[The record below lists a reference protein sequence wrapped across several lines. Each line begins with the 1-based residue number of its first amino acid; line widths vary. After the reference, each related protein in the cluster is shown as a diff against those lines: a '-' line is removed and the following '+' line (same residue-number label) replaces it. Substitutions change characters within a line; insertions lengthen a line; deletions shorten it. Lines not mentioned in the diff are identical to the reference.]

1 LVPFIAILFILGYII
16 IWGFGM
22 AYLISSANI
31 EQPERSATK
40 YQSQFK
46 SIDFVG
52 KEHIKW

>member
-1 LVPFIAILFILGYII
+1 LVPFIAILFILGYIL